1 MSETTVVESGVSA
14 PNAEKTNANP
24 FAVGIG
30 NLLTGSNPEKAIGD
44 SIDRLV
50 EYRKNWESNELSS
63 ANDVLLWHLAAL
75 LCIKQYDAR
84 LGQYCQK
91 S

>member
-1 MSETTVVESGVSA
+1 MSESTVVESGVS
-14 PNAEKTNANP
+14 NLSAEKTNSNP

-50 EYRKNWESNELSS
+50 E
-63 ANDVLLWHLAAL
+63 
-75 LCIKQYDAR
+75 
-84 LGQYCQK
+84 
-91 S
+91 

>member
-1 MSETTVVESGVSA
+1 MTGVTGINHHTFIKPRRKSMSESTVVESGVSTLS
-14 PNAEKTNANP
+14 AEKTNSNP

-50 EYRKNWESNELSS
+50 EYRKNWES
-63 ANDVLLWHLAAL
+63 
-75 LCIKQYDAR
+75 K
-84 LGQYCQK
+84 
-91 S
+91 